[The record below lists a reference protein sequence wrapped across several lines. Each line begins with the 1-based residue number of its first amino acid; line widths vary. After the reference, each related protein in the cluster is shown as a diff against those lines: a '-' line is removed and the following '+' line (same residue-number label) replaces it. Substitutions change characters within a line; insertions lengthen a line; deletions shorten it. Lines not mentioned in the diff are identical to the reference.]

1 MKKRRRLRAPFFM
14 LFRIFGFPEA
24 GDKQPQAYRGGEYD
38 ADDDEESQ
46 EYAKQGLEVSVIR
59 D

>member
-1 MKKRRRLRAPFFM
+1 M